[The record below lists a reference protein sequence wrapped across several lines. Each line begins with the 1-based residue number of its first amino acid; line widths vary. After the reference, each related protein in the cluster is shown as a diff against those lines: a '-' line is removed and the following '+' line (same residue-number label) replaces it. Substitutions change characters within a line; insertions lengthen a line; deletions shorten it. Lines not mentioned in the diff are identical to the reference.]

1 MNSQMLEINH
11 IFLFYGKRKCIELNN
26 KANATCLLC
35 ETCFSK
41 HCTCINSFKLSE
53 RMLSFDRSEN
63 RDIVRYKNLP
73 WV

>member
-1 MNSQMLEINH
+1 M
-11 IFLFYGKRKCIELNN
+11 
-26 KANATCLLC
+26 CLLC

-41 HCTCINSFKLSE
+41 YSTCINSFKLSE
-53 RMLSFDRSEN
+53 RMVLPFDRSEN